1 MVLSDVPGWV
11 WQLVGAVGGLGLG
24 LGLGALWLRAN
35 QRHKRSSRA
44 GQRAAASR
52 LAAGHSRPANSQ
64 LPSRMS
70 DGPSAL
76 PDGHSQLPNRAE
88 TPQERLLERLRE
100 SNLDLSAQL
109 RASAAQHAR
118 LLRDKDE
125 EVAALKDDY
134 DQRVEALRQ
143 THSSELKYLM
153 ALLVEQVDG
162 LHTTHANLVRGL
174 EAEIERLR
182 GASRLRAPDEQDA
195 EDTTTFAATESMDV
209 RRRAH

>member
-1 MVLSDVPGWV
+1 VLLSDVPGWV
-11 WQLVGAVGGLGLG
+11 WQVVGAIGGLGLG
-24 LGLGALWLRAN
+24 LGLGALWLRAG
-35 QRHKRSSRA
+35 QRRKRSSRS
-44 GQRAAASR
+44 GERAAASR
-52 LAAGHSRPANSQ
+52 MAGNSRPANSQ
-64 LPSRMS
+64 LSSRMS
-70 DGPSAL
+70 GGLSAL
-76 PDGHSQLPNRAE
+76 PESHSQWPSRGE

-100 SNLDLSAQL
+100 NNLDLSAQL

-118 LLRDKDE
+118 LLRDKDT

-134 DQRVEALRQ
+134 DQRVEELRQ

-153 ALLVEQVDG
+153 TLLVEQVDG
-162 LHTTHANLVRGL
+162 LHKTHANLVRGL

-182 GASRLRAPDEQDA
+182 GASRLRAPDPQDA